1 MSINESWKLITKLT
15 LSSNLLGPEL
25 VTFWPSIPLILI
37 LTELT
42 WGLLFNAKL
51 IPSWTKVLV
60 FWEKSAYVLSISGLV
75 FSSTL
80 IGTIC
85 SDNLVTSLTQL

>member
-37 LTELT
+37 STELT
-42 WGLLFNAKL
+42 
-51 IPSWTKVLV
+51 
-60 FWEKSAYVLSISGLV
+60 
-75 FSSTL
+75 
-80 IGTIC
+80 
-85 SDNLVTSLTQL
+85 